1 MNCIV
6 PLSVFI
12 NCLTSKVKP
21 TNLSGIKTGTY
32 ALKKSSI
39 YAKAE
44 EKKANPDYFTG
55 PVTMNEISSIVESKE
70 QKIFH
75 VTFNKGARTKM
86 HDHSGGQILIV
97 TQGIGSLEMYSKSGN
112 SKSNFQIKKTEKI
125 SLKEGDI
132 VYIPAKKLHTHGSVG
147 KKTFSHIAINAKPS
161 PAKEAITT
169 WYESDFKTRV
179 TKILE

>member
-1 MNCIV
+1 M
-6 PLSVFI
+6 
-12 NCLTSKVKP
+12 
-21 TNLSGIKTGTY
+21 
-32 ALKKSSI
+32 KKSSI
-39 YAKAE
+39 HAKTE

-75 VTFNKGARTKM
+75 VTFNNGARTKM
-86 HDHSGGQILIV
+86 HDHSGGQILVV
-97 TQGIGSLEMYSKSGN
+97 TQGIGSLEMYSKSGK
-112 SKSNFQIKKTEKI
+112 SKSNFQIKKIDEI

-147 KKTFSHIAINAKPS
+147 KNTFSHIAINAKPS

-169 WYESDFKTRV
+169 WYESDFKSQV
-179 TKILE
+179 TKVLK